1 MKIALGQINPVIA
14 DISGNREHILESI
27 SRAREAGASLVIFP
41 EMSLIGYPP
50 MDLLENR
57 RLIDDNLN
65 SLQTIAK
72 ASQNIAAVVGFVN
85 RDNQGNLQNAAAF
98 LADGR
103 VVAVQAKRLL
113 PSYDVFD
120 EVRYFLPAGG
130 SDPITY
136 NGVSYGLTIC
146 EDIWNPDFGDA
157 GVYMENRR
165 YDHDPAKELTEK
177 GCEFILNLSASPY
190 VMGKHEARKTML
202 SDIARL
208 HGIPVIHVNQ
218 VGGND
223 SLIFD
228 GGSLAFNGKGEC
240 VASGAFFREDLVVFD
255 PKVPAEEVQ
264 TPEPMEEVHSALV
277 LGLGDYMRKCGF
289 KEAVLGLSGGIDSAL
304 TATLAADA
312 LGPENVLGITMPS
325 PYSSKGSVD
334 DSEKLAHN
342 LGIQIKKI
350 PIQQIFGIFRQ
361 ELEPLF
367 RGMEEDVTEEN
378 IQARIRGTLLMAIS
392 NKTGRILLT
401 TGNKSELAM
410 GYCTLYGDMAG
421 GLAVISDLPKTLVF
435 SLSRYLNRG
444 AERIPEEILT
454 KPPSAELRPGQKD
467 EDSLPPYD
475 ILDGILELYIED
487 RLSYNDI
494 VDQGYNPATVEEV
507 LRAVNRNEYKRQQAP
522 PGLKI
527 TSKAFGSGRRIP
539 IAQKFQP

>member
-1 MKIALGQINPVIA
+1 MKIALGQINPVVA
-14 DISGNREHILESI
+14 DIPGNRERILENM
-27 SRAREAGASLVIFP
+27 SRAREAGAELILFP

-57 RLIDDNLN
+57 RLIDDNLD
-65 SLQTIAK
+65 SLETIAE
-72 ASQNIAAVVGFVN
+72 ASQGIAAVVGFVD
-85 RDNQGNLQNAAAF
+85 RDEQGNLQNAAAF
-98 LADGR
+98 VADGR
-103 VVAVQAKRLL
+103 IMAVQAKRLL

-130 SDPITY
+130 SDPVSH
-136 NGVSYGLTIC
+136 NGASYGLTIC

-165 YDHDPAKELTEK
+165 YDHDPAKELAEK
-177 GCEFILNLSASPY
+177 GCDFILNLSASPY

-202 SDIARL
+202 SNIARL
-208 HGIPVIHVNQ
+208 NGIPVVHVNQ

-228 GGSLAFNGKGEC
+228 GGSLAFNSEGEC
-240 VASGAFFREDLVVFD
+240 IAAGAFFQEDLVVFD
-255 PKVPAEEVQ
+255 TGGPAVEIN
-264 TPEPMEEVHSALV
+264 TLEPMEEVHRALV

-289 KEAVLGLSGGIDSAL
+289 KQAVVGLSGGIDSAL

-312 LGPENVLGITMPS
+312 LEPGNVLGITMPS
-325 PYSSKGSVD
+325 EYSSRGSLE
-334 DSEKLAHN
+334 DSEKLARN
-342 LGIQIKKI
+342 LGIQIEKI
-350 PIQQIFGIFRQ
+350 SIQRIFDMFRK

-378 IQARIRGTLLMAIS
+378 IQARIRGTLLMALS

-435 SLSRYLNRG
+435 SLSRHLNREK
-444 AERIPEEILT
+444 ERIPEETLT
-454 KPPSAELRPGQKD
+454 KPPSAELKPGQKD

-487 RLSYNDI
+487 RLSSKEI
-494 VDQGYNPATVEEV
+494 IEQGYDPGTVDEV
-507 LRAVNRNEYKRQQAP
+507 LKAVNRNEYKRQQAP